1 VTSLQGFRRLWEGR
15 DEDQTEPVHAWH
27 IEIEKEKIG
36 GGDFKR
42 VAATTLSKPAA
53 SSSLTTLLN
62 AREGPCTSRSSGWS
76 PAIGKRSGSAIFLP
90 RAVPELIINYGDQ
103 SDKVLE

>member
-53 SSSLTTLLN
+53 
-62 AREGPCTSRSSGWS
+62 
-76 PAIGKRSGSAIFLP
+76 
-90 RAVPELIINYGDQ
+90 
-103 SDKVLE
+103 